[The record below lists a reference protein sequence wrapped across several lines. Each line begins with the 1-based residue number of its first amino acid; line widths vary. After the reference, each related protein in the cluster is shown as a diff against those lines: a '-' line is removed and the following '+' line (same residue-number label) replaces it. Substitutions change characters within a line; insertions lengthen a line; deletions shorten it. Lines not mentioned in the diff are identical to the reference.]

1 MDERNTVESLGGS
14 LMDLRVGIGT
24 VNLGVDEEE
33 LVDLLRD
40 QEDTEKGREV
50 LMVEAQEEEEDQAAL
65 MIETLTRSH
74 RTEVIEV
81 IEANEEE
88 EEEVVISEEGV
99 HTVESEVKEEV
110 DIKARFPL
118 SLSCSRYTTRILAYP
133 FSPL

>member
-50 LMVEAQEEEEDQAAL
+50 LTVEEEEEEDQAAL

-110 DIKARFPL
+110 DIKARFPR
-118 SLSCSRYTTRILAYP
+118 SLSCSRYTARIFAYSL
-133 FSPL
+133 SPL

>member
-1 MDERNTVESLGGS
+1 
-14 LMDLRVGIGT
+14 MDLRVGIGT

-40 QEDTEKGREV
+40 QEDTEKGKEV
-50 LMVEAQEEEEDQAAL
+50 LMVEEEGEDQAAL
-65 MIETLTRSH
+65 IMIGTLTRSH

-81 IEANEEE
+81 IEANEEEEE

-110 DIKARFPL
+110 DIKARFPR
-118 SLSCSRYTTRILAYP
+118 SLSCSRYTARIFAYSL
-133 FSPL
+133 SPL

>member
-50 LMVEAQEEEEDQAAL
+50 LTVEEEEEDQAAL

-88 EEEVVISEEGV
+88 EEEEVVISEEGV

-110 DIKARFPL
+110 DIKARFPR
-118 SLSCSRYTTRILAYP
+118 SLSCSRYTARIFAYSL
-133 FSPL
+133 SPL

>member
-1 MDERNTVESLGGS
+1 
-14 LMDLRVGIGT
+14 MDLRVGIGT

-50 LMVEAQEEEEDQAAL
+50 LTVEEEEEEDQAAL

-88 EEEVVISEEGV
+88 EEEEEVVISEEGV

-110 DIKARFPL
+110 DIKARFPR
-118 SLSCSRYTTRILAYP
+118 SLSCSRYTARIFAYSL
-133 FSPL
+133 SPL